1 MFCSIDWSK
10 VTNLWHQL
18 TKLFNAENVVEQ
30 KTQKFIFLSI
40 LRKIAI
46 EFWEESFLF
55 LSLQN
60 ENEIFYSHYLVAAIV
75 VGTHGLK
82 KATKR
87 LRVGANISFE
97 KSNWNVAIKWW
108 TIQFFIFSRQSPKFV
123 NLFKRTIHPF
133 SHLNLFI
140 SDFLLHLSASA
151 STLNI

>member
-1 MFCSIDWSK
+1 MDLYLQIRTHLDIQAQ
-10 VTNLWHQL
+10 TRARIPTHTLEY

-60 ENEIFYSHYLVAAIV
+60 ENENFYSHYLVAAIV

-97 KSNWNVAIKWW
+97 KSN
-108 TIQFFIFSRQSPKFV
+108 
-123 NLFKRTIHPF
+123 
-133 SHLNLFI
+133 
-140 SDFLLHLSASA
+140 
-151 STLNI
+151 